1 MDERV
6 RGASSAHW
14 RTQEMFLLQEV
25 MNLIGKGIHLDQVA
39 REMLHLLSEIVGLN
53 RGRIVLKDPDGD
65 GYRIAYSY
73 GLTREEAARGR
84 YAAGEGITGRVIKD
98 GHLIIVQDIDKDP
111 VFLGRAV
118 ERARLPRGAVSFL
131 ALPIRVDHRTVGA
144 IACHRIR
151 HRERALS
158 DDLTILRIIATMVS
172 QLLTL
177 NERVERKTRALE
189 EHNDMLARELR
200 IKRARYGIIGT
211 SPALLRALGQVEK
224 VANATA
230 SVLLLGESGSGKEL
244 FARALHLAS
253 PRRDR
258 PFIKVNCAAI
268 PDSLF
273 ESELFGHER
282 GAFTGAVEARAGWFE
297 QASGGTIFL
306 DEIGEMPAVL
316 QTKLLRTLQEGTVV
330 RLGGKREIRV
340 DMRLVAAT
348 NRDLAAEVAHG
359 RFREDLFYRLNV
371 VPITL
376 PPLAERRSDIPDLV
390 LHFLTKANQDNQR
403 NVNLTQAAFGTLAR
417 QPWPGN
423 IRQLANFI
431 ERLVL
436 LSGTA
441 SSTPTTCGPCSKGTG
456 WRASPRHGHCRAGA
470 GTGIADPPL
479 PPRDLARP
487 RAIAHRPLPGRGQQD
502 PRRPATRPDRAAILL
517 PLAQAPGGL
526 LSESNKVRHCRQS
539 VDNPAAG
546 PGAVTSFSTQ
556 AVAGERSF
564 RIFDTP

>member
-118 ERARLPRGAVSFL
+118 ERVRLPRGAVSFL

-306 DEIGEMPAVL
+306 DEIGEMPAIL

-330 RLGGKREIRV
+330 RLGGTREIRV

-403 NVNLTQAAFGTLAR
+403 NVNLTQAALGTLAR

-436 LSGTA
+436 LSGDGVLDTDDLR
-441 SSTPTTCGPCSKGTG
+441 PMLEGD
-456 WRASPRHGHCRAGA
+456 RMAGFA
-470 GTGIADPPL
+470 TS
-479 PPRDLARP
+479 
-487 RAIAHRPLPGRGQQD
+487 RPLPGPVPERGL
-502 PRRPATRPDRAAILL
+502 PIRPYLPASSHDHEQLRIALSQAGGNKTRAAQRLGL
-517 PLAQAPGGL
+517 TERQFSYRWRKLQAA
-526 LSESNKVRHCRQS
+526 C
-539 VDNPAAG
+539 
-546 PGAVTSFSTQ
+546 
-556 AVAGERSF
+556 
-564 RIFDTP
+564 

>member
-1 MDERV
+1 MTDGR
-6 RGASSAHW
+6 ASRTALSAHW

-25 MNLIGKGIHLDQVA
+25 MNLIGKGIRLDQVA

-53 RGRIVLKDPDGD
+53 RGRIVLQDPDGE
-65 GYRIAYSY
+65 GYRIAHSY
-73 GLTREEAARGR
+73 GLTREEVDRGR
-84 YAAGEGITGRVIKD
+84 YALGEGITGRVIQD

-111 VFLGRAV
+111 TFLGRAV
-118 ERARLPRGAVSFL
+118 ERTTLPQDAVSFL
-131 ALPIRVDHRTVGA
+131 ALPIRVDQRTVGA

-158 DDLTILRIIATMVS
+158 DDLTILRIIATLIG

-177 NERVERKTRALE
+177 NERVEQKTRALE

-211 SPALLRALGQVEK
+211 SPALLRALAQVEK

-230 SVLLLGESGSGKEL
+230 SVLLLGDSGTGKEL

-253 PRRDR
+253 PRRGK

-268 PDSLF
+268 PETLF

-297 QASGGTIFL
+297 QASDGTIFL
-306 DEIGEMPAVL
+306 DEIGEMPALL

-348 NRDLAAEVAHG
+348 NRDLAGDVAQG

-371 VPITL
+371 IPITL
-376 PPLAERRSDIPDLV
+376 PPLAERRGDIPDLV
-390 LHFLTKANQDNQR
+390 LHFLTRANQENQR
-403 NVNLTQAAFGTLAR
+403 NVNLTQAAIAHLAR
-417 QPWPGN
+417 QQWPGN

-431 ERLVL
+431 ERTVL
-436 LSGTA
+436 LSSEGVLDVDDLRPMLGDAARTSIA
-441 SSTPTTCGPCSKGTG
+441 LPGSMERDFLAAPMVTIRPYLSADS
-456 WRASPRHGHCRAGA
+456 HGHEQLRLALTQAG
-470 GTGIADPPL
+470 GNKT
-479 PPRDLARP
+479 
-487 RAIAHRPLPGRGQQD
+487 
-502 PRRPATRPDRAAILL
+502 RAAQRL
-517 PLAQAPGGL
+517 GL
-526 LSESNKVRHCRQS
+526 TERQ
-539 VDNPAAG
+539 
-546 PGAVTSFSTQ
+546 FSYRWRKLQ
-556 AVAGERSF
+556 P
-564 RIFDTP
+564 TP

>member
-1 MDERV
+1 MEER
-6 RGASSAHW
+6 ASNATSSTYW
-14 RTQEMFLLQEV
+14 RTQEMFLIQEV
-25 MNLIGKGIHLDQVA
+25 MNLVGKGLHLDQVA

-53 RGRIVLKDPDGD
+53 RGRIVLKDPDGA
-65 GYRIAYSY
+65 GYRIAHSY
-73 GLTREEAARGR
+73 GLTREEVARGR
-84 YAAGEGITGRVIKD
+84 YAPGEGITGRVIQD
-98 GHLIIVQDIDKDP
+98 GHLVIVQDIDNDP

-131 ALPIRVDHRTVGA
+131 ALPIRVEQRTVGA

-151 HRERALS
+151 HRERPLS
-158 DDLTILRIIATMVS
+158 DDLTLLRIIATMVS

-211 SPALLRALGQVEK
+211 SPALLRALVQVEK
-224 VANATA
+224 VADATA
-230 SVLLLGESGSGKEL
+230 SVLLLGESGTGKEL

-258 PFIKVNCAAI
+258 PFVKVNCAAI
-268 PDSLF
+268 PESLF

-282 GAFTGAVEARAGWFE
+282 GAFTGAVAARAGWFE

-306 DEIGEMPAVL
+306 DEIGEMPAIL

-371 VPITL
+371 IPITL
-376 PPLAERRSDIPDLV
+376 PPLAERRDDIPDLV
-390 LHFLTKANQDNQR
+390 LHFLTQANQANQR
-403 NVNLTQAAFGTLAR
+403 NVNLTRSAVAHLAR

-436 LSGTA
+436 LASEGVLDVDDLQPMLGGVTVSGA
-441 SSTPTTCGPCSKGTG
+441 VAPGPARHIVPTGGDPVHAMGGLRPYLPADSHDGAQLRLALTQ
-456 WRASPRHGHCRAGA
+456 AG
-470 GTGIADPPL
+470 GNKT
-479 PPRDLARP
+479 
-487 RAIAHRPLPGRGQQD
+487 
-502 PRRPATRPDRAAILL
+502 RAAQRL
-517 PLAQAPGGL
+517 GL
-526 LSESNKVRHCRQS
+526 TERQ
-539 VDNPAAG
+539 
-546 PGAVTSFSTQ
+546 FSYRWRKLQ
-556 AVAGERSF
+556 PMA
-564 RIFDTP
+564 

>member
-131 ALPIRVDHRTVGA
+131 VLPIRVDHRTVGA

-436 LSGTA
+436 LSGDGVLDTDDLRSMLEGDRMA
-441 SSTPTTCGPCSKGTG
+441 GFATP
-456 WRASPRHGHCRAGA
+456 
-470 GTGIADPPL
+470 
-479 PPRDLARP
+479 
-487 RAIAHRPLPGRGQQD
+487 RPLPGPAPERGL
-502 PRRPATRPDRAAILL
+502 PIRPYLPASSHDHEQLRIALSQAGGNKTRAAQRLGL
-517 PLAQAPGGL
+517 TERQFSYRWRKLQAA
-526 LSESNKVRHCRQS
+526 C
-539 VDNPAAG
+539 
-546 PGAVTSFSTQ
+546 
-556 AVAGERSF
+556 
-564 RIFDTP
+564 

>member
-306 DEIGEMPAVL
+306 DEIGEMPASSRPSCCAPCRRARWCAWAARGRSGW
-316 QTKLLRTLQEGTVV
+316 TCASWPPRTATSPPRSPMAASGRTCSTGSTSC
-330 RLGGKREIRV
+330 RSPCPRSPSG
-340 DMRLVAAT
+340 AAT
-348 NRDLAAEVAHG
+348 S
-359 RFREDLFYRLNV
+359 
-371 VPITL
+371 PT
-376 PPLAERRSDIPDLV
+376 S
-390 LHFLTKANQDNQR
+390 
-403 NVNLTQAAFGTLAR
+403 
-417 QPWPGN
+417 
-423 IRQLANFI
+423 
-431 ERLVL
+431 
-436 LSGTA
+436 
-441 SSTPTTCGPCSKGTG
+441 SSTSSRRRTRTTS
-456 WRASPRHGHCRAGA
+456 
-470 GTGIADPPL
+470 
-479 PPRDLARP
+479 
-487 RAIAHRPLPGRGQQD
+487 
-502 PRRPATRPDRAAILL
+502 AT
-517 PLAQAPGGL
+517 
-526 LSESNKVRHCRQS
+526 
-539 VDNPAAG
+539 
-546 PGAVTSFSTQ
+546 
-556 AVAGERSF
+556 
-564 RIFDTP
+564 

>member
-1 MDERV
+1 MDGTV
-6 RGASSAHW
+6 RKAASSTHW
-14 RTQEMFLLQEV
+14 RTQEMFLIQEV
-25 MNLIGKGIHLDQVA
+25 MNLIGKGLRLDQVA

-53 RGRIVLKDPDGD
+53 RGRIVLKDPDGE
-65 GYRIAYSY
+65 GHRIAYSY

-84 YAAGEGITGRVIKD
+84 YAPGEGITGRVIKD

-111 VFLGRAV
+111 TFLGRAV
-118 ERARLPRGAVSFL
+118 ARAQLPRGAVSFL

-211 SPALLRALGQVEK
+211 SPALLRALAQVEK
-224 VANATA
+224 VAGATA
-230 SVLLLGESGSGKEL
+230 SVLLLGESGTGKEL

-306 DEIGEMPAVL
+306 DEIGEMPAIL

-348 NRDLAAEVAHG
+348 NRDLATEVAHG

-390 LHFLTKANQDNQR
+390 LHFLTQANQSNQR
-403 NVNLTQAAFGTLAR
+403 NVNLTQAAVAHLAR

-436 LSGTA
+436 LA
-441 SSTPTTCGPCSKGTG
+441 SEGVLDVEDVRPMLEGALAATPTALAAVPYP
-456 WRASPRHGHCRAGA
+456 ASPPTLEREAALQAFGAVRPYLPADSHGHAELRMALTQAG
-470 GTGIADPPL
+470 GNKT
-479 PPRDLARP
+479 
-487 RAIAHRPLPGRGQQD
+487 
-502 PRRPATRPDRAAILL
+502 RAAQRL
-517 PLAQAPGGL
+517 GL
-526 LSESNKVRHCRQS
+526 TERQ
-539 VDNPAAG
+539 
-546 PGAVTSFSTQ
+546 FSYRWRKLQPT
-556 AVAGERSF
+556 A
-564 RIFDTP
+564 

>member
-1 MDERV
+1 MGKD
-6 RGASSAHW
+6 ASSAHW

-39 REMLHLLSEIVGLN
+39 REMLHLLSEIIGLN
-53 RGRIVLKDPDGD
+53 RGRIVLRDPDGD
-65 GYRIAYSY
+65 GYRIAHSY
-73 GLTREEAARGR
+73 GLTREEVARGR
-84 YAAGEGITGRVIKD
+84 YAPGEGITGRVIGD

-111 VFLGRAV
+111 TFLARAV

-131 ALPIRVDHRTVGA
+131 ALPIRVDSRTVGA
-144 IACHRIR
+144 LACHRIR

-158 DDLTILRIIATMVS
+158 DDLAILRIIATMVG

-177 NERVERKTRALE
+177 NARVEQKTRALE
-189 EHNDMLARELR
+189 EHNGMLARELR

-211 SPALLRALGQVEK
+211 SPALLRALAQVEK
-224 VANATA
+224 VADATA

-268 PDSLF
+268 PESLF

-306 DEIGEMPAVL
+306 DEIGEMPAIL

-330 RLGGKREIRV
+330 RLGGKREIRI

-348 NRDLAAEVAHG
+348 NRHLGAEVAHG

-371 VPITL
+371 IPITL
-376 PPLAERRSDIPDLV
+376 PPLAERRGDIPDLV
-390 LHFLTKANQDNQR
+390 LHFLTRANQDNQR
-403 NVNLTQAAFGTLAR
+403 NVNLTPGAVAHLAR

-436 LSGTA
+436 LSGEGMLDVEDLRPMLEGA
-441 SSTPTTCGPCSKGTG
+441 AATG
-456 WRASPRHGHCRAGA
+456 L
-470 GTGIADPPL
+470 L
-479 PPRDLARP
+479 PPERIDRPPAPGPAGIIRPYLPADSHGRDQLSSA
-487 RAIAHRPLPGRGQQD
+487 
-502 PRRPATRPDRAAILL
+502 
-517 PLAQAPGGL
+517 LAQAGG
-526 LSESNKVRHCRQS
+526 NKTRAAQRLGLTERQFS
-539 VDNPAAG
+539 YRWRKLQAASG
-546 PGAVTSFSTQ
+546 Y
-556 AVAGERSF
+556 
-564 RIFDTP
+564 

>member
-1 MDERV
+1 MSKD
-6 RGASSAHW
+6 ASGAHW

-25 MNLIGKGIHLDQVA
+25 MSLIGKGIQLDQVA
-39 REMLHLLSEIVGLN
+39 REMLHLLSEIIGLN

-65 GYRIAYSY
+65 GYRIAHSY

-84 YAAGEGITGRVIKD
+84 YVLGEGITGRVIQD

-111 VFLGRAV
+111 IFLARAV
-118 ERARLPRGAVSFL
+118 ERARLPRGVVSFL
-131 ALPIRVDHRTVGA
+131 ALPIRVNHKTIGA

-158 DDLTILRIIATMVS
+158 DDLTILRIIATMVG

-177 NERVERKTRALE
+177 NSQVEQKTRALE

-211 SPALLRALGQVEK
+211 SPALLRALVQVEK
-224 VANATA
+224 VADATA
-230 SVLLLGESGSGKEL
+230 SVLLLGESGTGKEL

-258 PFIKVNCAAI
+258 PFVKVNCAAI
-268 PDSLF
+268 PESLF

-282 GAFTGAVEARAGWFE
+282 GAFTGAVEPRAGWFE

-371 VPITL
+371 IPIVL
-376 PPLAERRSDIPDLV
+376 PPLAERRGDIPDLV
-390 LHFLTKANQDNQR
+390 LHFLTRANQDNQR
-403 NVNLTQAAFGTLAR
+403 NVNLTQDALALLAR
-417 QPWPGN
+417 HPWPGN

-436 LSGTA
+436 LA
-441 SSTPTTCGPCSKGTG
+441 SEGVLDASDLAPMLAGSQGAAPIQAAMLERVPTPSMGGIVRPYLAADS
-456 WRASPRHGHCRAGA
+456 HGHEQLR
-470 GTGIADPPL
+470 IA
-479 PPRDLARP
+479 
-487 RAIAHRPLPGRGQQD
+487 
-502 PRRPATRPDRAAILL
+502 
-517 PLAQAPGGL
+517 LAQAGGNKTRAAQRLGLTERQFSYRWRKLQPVPGTG
-526 LSESNKVRHCRQS
+526 
-539 VDNPAAG
+539 
-546 PGAVTSFSTQ
+546 
-556 AVAGERSF
+556 
-564 RIFDTP
+564 